1 MVPSH
6 LSIDSGCDYWSS
18 VHSPQKPCDLLQI
31 LLPFFLQAV
40 NTDWS
45 LKLKTIIVTL
55 SFTSAP
61 WVPLLFY
68 FWGLRSGLQYI
79 FSSLCSTVWIAFIC
93 LFLFFF
99 FLMIWW
105 LSVLLS
111 ISTLNQTLR
120 SSQKRRW
127 PPTKQALN
135 CYW

>member
-6 LSIDSGCDYWSS
+6 WSIDSGCDHWSS
-18 VHSPQKPCDLLQI
+18 LHSPWKPCDLLQI
-31 LLPFFLQAV
+31 LLPCSLQAI
-40 NTDWS
+40 NTDWY
-45 LKLKTIIVTL
+45 LKLITIIVTL

-79 FSSLCSTVWIAFIC
+79 FSSLCSTVLIAFIC
-93 LFLFFF
+93 LFLLFFF
-99 FLMIWW
+99 GMIWW

-111 ISTLNQTLR
+111 ISPLNQTLR

>member
-6 LSIDSGCDYWSS
+6 WSIDSGCDHWSFL
-18 VHSPQKPCDLLQI
+18 HSPWKPCDLLQI
-31 LLPFFLQAV
+31 LLPCSLQAI

-45 LKLKTIIVTL
+45 LKLITIIVTL

-79 FSSLCSTVWIAFIC
+79 FSSLCSTVLIAFIC
-93 LFLFFF
+93 LFLLFFF
-99 FLMIWW
+99 GMIWW

-111 ISTLNQTLR
+111 ISPLNQTLR

>member
-6 LSIDSGCDYWSS
+6 WSIDSDCDHWSS
-18 VHSPQKPCDLLQI
+18 LHSPQKPCYVLQI
-31 LLPFFLQAV
+31 LLPCFLQAI

-68 FWGLRSGLQYI
+68 FWSLISGLQYI
-79 FSSLCSTVWIAFIC
+79 FSSLCLIVLIAFIS
-93 LFLFFF
+93 L

-105 LSVLLS
+105 LSAFLT

>member
-1 MVPSH
+1 MNDGGEGGSENFGCVSWYNLPEPSIRLCNILMVPSH
-6 LSIDSGCDYWSS
+6 WSIDSDCDHWSS
-18 VHSPQKPCDLLQI
+18 LRSPRKPCYVLQI
-31 LLPFFLQAV
+31 LLPCFLQAV

-55 SFTSAP
+55 SFTS
-61 WVPLLFY
+61 VY
-68 FWGLRSGLQYI
+68 FS
-79 FSSLCSTVWIAFIC
+79 
-93 LFLFFF
+93 FFF

-111 ISTLNQTLR
+111 ISPLNQTLR

>member
-6 LSIDSGCDYWSS
+6 WSIDSGCDYWSS

-31 LLPFFLQAV
+31 LLPCFLQAV

-45 LKLKTIIVTL
+45 LKLKNNHSDFVFHFSTL
-55 SFTSAP
+55 GTSLVLLLGSKIGFAIYFFFT
-61 WVPLLFY
+61 LFNCFNCFY
-68 FWGLRSGLQYI
+68 LFI
-79 FSSLCSTVWIAFIC
+79 SLI
-93 LFLFFF
+93 F

>member
-6 LSIDSGCDYWSS
+6 WSIDSGCDYWSS
-18 VHSPQKPCDLLQI
+18 VHSPQKPCDVLQI
-31 LLPFFLQAV
+31 LLPCFLQAV

-79 FSSLCSTVWIAFIC
+79 FSSLCSTALIAFIC
-93 LFLFFF
+93 LFLLFFF
-99 FLMIWW
+99 GMIWW

-111 ISTLNQTLR
+111 ISPLNQTLR

>member
-6 LSIDSGCDYWSS
+6 WSIDSGCDYWSS

-31 LLPFFLQAV
+31 LLPCSLQAI

-45 LKLKTIIVTL
+45 LKLITIIVTL

-68 FWGLRSGLQYI
+68 FWSLRSGLQYI
-79 FSSLCSTVWIAFIC
+79 FSSLCLIVLIAFIS
-93 LFLFFF
+93 L

-105 LSVLLS
+105 LSALLT